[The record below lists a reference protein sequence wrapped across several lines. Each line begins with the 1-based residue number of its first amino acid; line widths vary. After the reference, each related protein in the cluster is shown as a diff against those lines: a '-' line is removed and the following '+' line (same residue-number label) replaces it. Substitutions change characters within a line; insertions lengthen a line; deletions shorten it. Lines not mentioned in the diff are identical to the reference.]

1 MGSASMDKSA
11 DQSWLRVIHAS
22 ADAPAVDVWVD
33 GQRAVRHLVFGETS
47 AYSRLAPGMHQIAV
61 VPAGETSPI
70 VLMGHV
76 NLTAGMGHSVFALG
90 SVENLTALGVVDNP
104 MKTQAHVRFVHASA
118 DAPAV
123 DVAPAGGEAIFSGV
137 TYGEATDYLALPAGS
152 YDLEARVA
160 GTDTVALEVP
170 DVQLEAGMSYTAVAL
185 GSATD
190 GSLQVILTKDQ

>member
-160 GTDTVALEVP
+160 GTDTVALEVS